1 MENDDP
7 RSPTE
12 GERRMLELLVS
23 PDYPGVEAF
32 REQIRTVKV
41 KTDCT
46 CGCGSFAVFTPTSAP
61 VAVED
66 IRMTPTAIDHD
77 ALVDAFMFVRDGR
90 IVGVEITYFSGPSM
104 GVPNA
109 SMLRFD

>member
-1 MENDDP
+1 
-7 RSPTE
+7 
-12 GERRMLELLVS
+12 
-23 PDYPGVEAF
+23 
-32 REQIRTVKV
+32 
-41 KTDCT
+41 
-46 CGCGSFAVFTPTSAP
+46 
-61 VAVED
+61 
-66 IRMTPTAIDHD
+66 MTPTAIDHD